1 VATLGSVLGQRAA
14 EIAAHFE
21 DLHGS
26 LDRLWFATVLSYP
39 TELDSADVLSAMRAA
54 YTRCEESFS
63 PRARTKVHAPTV
75 VASKHI
81 REALAAASSAKEY
94 GL

>member
-1 VATLGSVLGQRAA
+1 MKTLGAVLGGRAA

-26 LDRLWFATVLSYP
+26 LDRLWFATVLSCP
-39 TELDSADVLSAMRAA
+39 TDLDMTDALDAMRAA

-63 PRARTKVHAPTV
+63 PKARTKVNAPTV
-75 VASKHI
+75 VATKHI
-81 REALAAASSAKEY
+81 RESLNAAATAKEY